1 MNNCPDS
8 TIAAGAWYEYFPCTR
23 GIYSISLPCH
33 VCISFDLLDHP
44 CWRSD
49 SYRGVLN
56 ISRHHRTGTRVG
68 NSANCSLDWTEVKLL
83 PTLTGTNCDIISYHH
98 TKQDYTIFSAI
109 ISNSDISRIAYA
121 PLLRPL
127 ALGGCCEGTH
137 IWTKPRPARAWDIQK
152 ISTSSGGL
160 RSIVPYHIY
169 RCHPQ
174 QENVLFSRKRCTV
187 S

>member
-1 MNNCPDS
+1 MRKTVVSRMNNCPDS

-56 ISRHHRTGTRVG
+56 ISRHHRTGT
-68 NSANCSLDWTEVKLL
+68 
-83 PTLTGTNCDIISYHH
+83 NCDIISYHH

-121 PLLRPL
+121 TSSPSFSVGWLLRRYSYL
-127 ALGGCCEGTH
+127 
-137 IWTKPRPARAWDIQK
+137 DQ
-152 ISTSSGGL
+152 TSSCQGVGHSEDCNFL
-160 RSIVPYHIY
+160 WGVEVNCASSH
-169 RCHPQ
+169 
-174 QENVLFSRKRCTV
+174 L
-187 S
+187 